1 MSSSIPSS
9 RPHPSTEQ
17 CSNYAP
23 LSSSHRMPQLPLFHP
38 ASSTSGHLA
47 LQTQAVSSSG
57 EKPLSPS
64 AFVAP
69 LHIADVSCSHASIAY
84 HQSTAP
90 NTSGDLFPVPRG
102 SDYLL
107 RPTSSSHCPP
117 RSFSHSSPPSWHPL
131 QQSNPLLL
139 HAVNA
144 PDMFSYPKM
153 PPQLVPSQFSSS
165 ASSCP
170 QNSHPATTLLPPP
183 PAFAQSTACSST
195 FNANELHQTAHAPRS
210 SSADASL
217 RASEPALDSPRLRHS
232 RDDAP
237 LISVF
242 VSGLWVCALM
252 SCSLYF
258 FQYGCQMLHTH
269 APLEPMLKYLEFMCP
284 ATSIMLYISPAMTVV
299 RSAMEGK
306 HQTLPVKMFLVQGVS
321 NVLAVDYG
329 LKVKQPAIYLT
340 NCAGLLIQLL
350 WLGVYN
356 YICLTNSR
364 RVAPS
369 VAEVLSTSTA
379 TKASRPDGTA
389 TATTPSRRISSK
401 NAFKGRLHSILS
413 SRFRRQA
420 GLRSL
425 LVSLSIGSDGKGWFA
440 FLMTCACCISGL
452 LYSSSLLGAETV
464 GIACTISNLM
474 LFSVPLSSLGTMIR
488 SRNSDSLP
496 LAMLLMMVLCSAAW
510 GVYGYLLKDAVVY
523 VPSLIG
529 YLMALFQLI
538 IVLWCRGVL
547 PKQIDLAALFSVMFN
562 TRRSHSSRDN
572 QKISWTNSEH
582 YYDCN
587 PNTTPQALVDVALN
601 SAHQWNGSSRIVGQ
615 SPINNKAAALRPQ
628 RSNSSGTLCV

>member
-1 MSSSIPSS
+1 MSSSTASS
-9 RPHPSTEQ
+9 PPHSSTEQ

-23 LSSSHRMPQLPLFHP
+23 LSSSHPMPQLPLFHP
-38 ASSTSGHLA
+38 AESTSGHLA
-47 LQTQAVSSSG
+47 LQTQALSAPR
-57 EKPLSPS
+57 EKTLSPS
-64 AFVAP
+64 APVAP
-69 LHIADVSCSHASIAY
+69 LLRDDVSCSHASAAY

-90 NTSGDLFPVPRG
+90 NTSGGLFPAPRG

-107 RPTSSSHCPP
+107 RPISSSHCPP
-117 RSFSHSSPPSWHPL
+117 RSFSHSSPPTWHPL
-131 QQSNPLLL
+131 QQPNPLLL

-144 PDMFSYPKM
+144 QDMVSYPKM
-153 PPQLVPSQFSSS
+153 PPQLVPSQLSSS
-165 ASSCP
+165 ANSCP
-170 QNSHPATTLLPPP
+170 QNSPPPTTLLPPP
-183 PAFAQSTACSST
+183 PSFAQSTACSST

-210 SSADASL
+210 CSADASL
-217 RASEPALDSPRLRHS
+217 RAGEPALEPPRLRPPRGDS
-232 RDDAP
+232 P

-242 VSGLWVCALM
+242 VSGLCVCAVM

-258 FQYGCQMLHTH
+258 FQYGCQLLHTH

-284 ATSIMLYISPAMTVV
+284 ATSIMLYVSPAMTVV

-379 TKASRPDGTA
+379 TKPSRPDGTA
-389 TATTPSRRISSK
+389 TAATPRRISSK
-401 NAFKGRLHSILS
+401 NASKGRFHSILS

-562 TRRSHSSRDN
+562 TRLSHSSRDN

-601 SAHQWNGSSRIVGQ
+601 SAHRWNGSSRIVGQ
-615 SPINNKAAALRPQ
+615 SPITNTTAALSPQ
-628 RSNSSGTLCV
+628 RSNSSGNLCV